1 MGLKHS
7 LALLLLDAF
16 NRSDSERPLMLV
28 GRSIEVLVR
37 AVIYDDQVMI
47 YVILCS
53 CQLACIASAYNKNH
67 LGRTR
72 FNFQCQRALFII

>member
-7 LALLLLDAF
+7 LALLLFDAF
-16 NRSDSERPLMLV
+16 NRCDNERPLMLV
-28 GRSIEVLVR
+28 GGSIEVLVR

-53 CQLACIASAYNKNH
+53 CQLACIAKSFGQNTCFS
-67 LGRTR
+67 RITI
-72 FNFQCQRALFII
+72 ALE